1 MVGTPRSLELV
12 AMLVIGGE
20 GTLIGALFGAA
31 LITLLPTI
39 FQPLAQWK
47 TFASGLLLV
56 LSFLYLPEGIYGNIA
71 RLLASRF
78 NSRRNPLGPTS
89 AVAAEHAPPIGRDA

>member
-20 GTLIGALFGAA
+20 GTLIGPVFGAA
-31 LITLLPTI
+31 LLTLLPTI

-47 TFASGLLLV
+47 TFASGALLV
-56 LSFLYLPEGIYGNIA
+56 LSFLYLPEGIFGSFA
-71 RLLASRF
+71 RWLAGRF
-78 NSRRNPLGPTS
+78 KAPAKAPTS
-89 AVAAEHAPPIGRDA
+89 TLVPER

>member
-20 GTLIGALFGAA
+20 GTLIGPLFGAA
-31 LITLLPTI
+31 LLTLLPTI

-47 TFASGLLLV
+47 TFASGALLV
-56 LSFLYLPEGIYGNIA
+56 LSFLYLPEGIYGVVA
-71 RLLASRF
+71 RWLAARF
-78 NSRRNPLGPTS
+78 NRQPKS
-89 AVAAEHAPPIGRDA
+89 AVSATRASTTFVHER